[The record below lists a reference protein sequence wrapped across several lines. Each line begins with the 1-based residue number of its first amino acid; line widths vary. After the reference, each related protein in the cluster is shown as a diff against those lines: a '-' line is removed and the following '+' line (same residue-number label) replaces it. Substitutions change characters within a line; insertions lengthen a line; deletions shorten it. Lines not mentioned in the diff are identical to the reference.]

1 MKTPLESISVIAALV
16 IGSISFTA
24 FAGDHEGHNHD
35 KKSVDASIGSTK
47 TFEVSDAHRKEIGL
61 QTQVVETRKIA
72 GAEDVV
78 ISVPKTSIIEV
89 SGKTYVFAQ
98 SEDNEATF
106 ERWEVTTGA
115 SDDQFVEA
123 ATGVFPGDKLVSSG
137 VASVAQIQSGTYAA
151 VESEV
156 KPAEKGLAPAEKELA
171 EESTKAND
179 ESSSTDVGA
188 CPLATAGQFTRSR
201 TESSERPEC
210 NRRDTSTGRYNSHG
224 HFPRCET
231 GDNFHGNGYQGP
243 GRYGSS
249 PVSHHGHHGHHGHSN
264 GHHGGHHGHHGRAW

>member
-1 MKTPLESISVIAALV
+1 MKTPLKSISVIAALAL
-16 IGSISFTA
+16 GSVSFVV
-24 FAGDHEGHNHD
+24 FAGDHDGHDHSSEGHNHD
-35 KKSVDASIGSTK
+35 KKAVDASSGSAE
-47 TFEVSDAHRKEIGL
+47 TFEISDALGKEIGL
-61 QTQVVETRKIA
+61 QTQMVEMRKIA
-72 GAEDVV
+72 GADDVV

-137 VASVAQIQSGTYAA
+137 VASVAQIQSGTYGA
-151 VESEV
+151 VESED

-188 CPLATAGQFTRSR
+188 CPLATACQFTRSR
-201 TESSERPEC
+201 TEAPERPDC
-210 NRRDTSTGRYNSHG
+210 NLRDTGTGRYSFRG

-243 GRYGSS
+243 GRHGPP
-249 PVSHHGHHGHHGHSN
+249 PVSHHGRHGHG
-264 GHHGGHHGHHGRAW
+264 W